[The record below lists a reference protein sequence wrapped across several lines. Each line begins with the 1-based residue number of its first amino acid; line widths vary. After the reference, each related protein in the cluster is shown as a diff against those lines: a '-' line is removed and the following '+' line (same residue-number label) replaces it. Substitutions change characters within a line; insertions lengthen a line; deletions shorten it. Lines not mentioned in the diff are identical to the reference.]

1 MRTYTVHRPSR
12 AAGDAELEAEQTIFI
27 KEGFCWPALFVPFLW
42 FIYHRMW
49 LVLIGYVISM
59 MFLGA
64 LPAILGFSSFIGG
77 AITIVFQAV
86 LAAEANDLRRWTLKR
101 SRFEFVHVV
110 HAPSLFAAEAA
121 YFTQWAE
128 HIASAET
135 KNANN
140 QAQIAFR
147 LDAPPTDPRAPT
159 ATPA

>member
-1 MRTYTVHRPSR
+1 MRTYTVHRPR
-12 AAGDAELEAEQTIFI
+12 KATGNPELEAEQTVFI

-49 LVLIGYVISM
+49 LVLIGFVVAM
-59 MFLGA
+59 MFLGV
-64 LPAILGFSSFIGG
+64 LPSLLGISSLIGG

-101 SRFEFVHVV
+101 SGFEFVHVV
-110 HAPSLFAAEAA
+110 HAPSLFVAETD
-121 YFTQWAE
+121 YFTQWVK
-128 HIASAET
+128 HIAA
-135 KNANN
+135 ADRGQADN

-147 LDAPPTDPRAPT
+147 LDTNPPDPRTPT